1 MPDLVGDNLVFRVL
15 LDKADFSGADP
26 VVQFSQIVAFIK
38 YFSLSISVRHHVFLH
53 MPEQGTL
60 PAAGFAADD
69 DKL

>member
-38 YFSLSISVRHHVFLH
+38 MCIRDRSWN
-53 MPEQGTL
+53 T
-60 PAAGFAADD
+60 
-69 DKL
+69 